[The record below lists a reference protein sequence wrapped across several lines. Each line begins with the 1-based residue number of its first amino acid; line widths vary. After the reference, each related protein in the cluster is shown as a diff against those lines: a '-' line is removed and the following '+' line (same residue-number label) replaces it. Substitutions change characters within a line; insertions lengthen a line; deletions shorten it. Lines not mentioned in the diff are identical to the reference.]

1 MPAPRNPQSNRLLR
15 LALQI
20 AGGLA
25 VVSIFFFGTLYVLE
39 FGDRSARDQIRAE
52 HARTL
57 KQALNN
63 FYKDKH
69 AFPVLQDNPV
79 DDLKAALVD
88 GGYLKSIP
96 NDPSRAS
103 TGFQYRYVSNGVDT
117 YGLLFVLEKANG
129 AIPAGGRCLAGL
141 NTAGTEFWR
150 QPPDCPF

>member
-1 MPAPRNPQSNRLLR
+1 MPVPRNPESNRLLR

-20 AGGLA
+20 VGGLA
-25 VVSIFFFGTLYVLE
+25 VVSIFFFGTLYVLD
-39 FGDRSARDQIRAE
+39 FGDRAVRDQIRAE

-57 KQALNN
+57 KQALNS
-63 FYKDKH
+63 FYKDKR
-69 AFPVLQDNPV
+69 AFPMLVDKPV
-79 DDLKAALVD
+79 DDLKPALVD

-103 TGFQYRYVSNGVDT
+103 TGFQYRYISNGVDT
-117 YGLLFVLEKANG
+117 YGLLFVLEKATG

-141 NTAGTEFWR
+141 NTNGTEFWR